1 MSNTKDSE
9 KTEEPHE
16 NKEKQ
21 LKEEQYVPFSVIL
34 GRDLIFMDWTV
45 QFGSQMLGLLVGG
58 ILGFIFGIKVFAIF
72 TGSLTANAYLIT
84 IILYH
89 NTYV

>member
-1 MSNTKDSE
+1 MANTEDPE
-9 KTEEPHE
+9 KTDEPYE
-16 NKEKQ
+16 NKEKNKEKH

-58 ILGFIFGIKVFAIF
+58 ILGFIFGIKVFALF
-72 TGSLTANAYLIT
+72 TGS
-84 IILYH
+84 
-89 NTYV
+89 